1 MRSKKEYQ
9 ETQKCNGWT
18 NYETWAVN
26 LWLTNDEE
34 SYNKAQRVVD
44 ESEDENEAAEN
55 LKEYIENLK
64 RKLYL
69 FIDNANLFSDLLNAA
84 ISEVNWHEIAQAFMD
99 EK

>member
-9 ETQKCNGWT
+9 ETQKYNGWA